1 MYPNGITITNTYDSL
16 NRLTSTTSK
25 KPDGTS
31 VITGEYKYDAAGN
44 VRYILQETA
53 ENKHLLLVS
62 YDDYDRMVKEEM
74 KVDGDMYTAQPE
86 WDHSYDDADNYNGWS
101 EYVVIPGPGVR
112 FVTGGRSHT
121 QMNSLNQ
128 VGKTI
133 YFPGDS
139 MEARYG
145 YDEMGNMAQ
154 IISFYYNAPV
164 GHQEH
169 IINYTFDGFGR
180 MIKIENEERIIEYE
194 YDYRGRLMRRVE
206 RELPDGENV
215 ETARMSYSGG
225 TSVLEKNVENTL
237 RFYRGSDMGGGVGG
251 LLYAE
256 NADSSGLNYKHYN
269 LRGDIVATTD
279 SGGSILSELR
289 YLGNGDIKGSS
300 GTQPADKFKHNTKR
314 VEDGFVNEG
323 RRYRDIEMMRFTS
336 PDPLEYIDG
345 LNCYAYCGNNPWGRF
360 DPYGL
365 DWAVQNYPRSPQK
378 EMRDGGI
385 WHRKVNPGVPNIWIA
400 FLGSCDTP
408 VNIDKDFIAVQ
419 IDIVVKDFD
428 GKIKLRDSV
437 VVANKISKENT
448 TEKNGERYVNNLKIK
463 GFLQDEGNYM
473 NIVSNEDEIE
483 ISVRPALYSG
493 SPNDY
498 GFYET
503 DVTVADWD
511 DKQHEYYGDIKNQ
524 TQDKWSAYSQT
535 KNDSH
540 DKKFISKS
548 AKTLDQIKDKNG
560 NAPKAKDI
568 AKSPTTSKID
578 AF

>member
-1 MYPNGITITNTYDSL
+1 M
-16 NRLTSTTSK
+16 
-25 KPDGTS
+25 
-31 VITGEYKYDAAGN
+31 
-44 VRYILQETA
+44 
-53 ENKHLLLVS
+53 
-62 YDDYDRMVKEEM
+62 
-74 KVDGDMYTAQPE
+74 
-86 WDHSYDDADNYNGWS
+86 
-101 EYVVIPGPGVR
+101 
-112 FVTGGRSHT
+112 
-121 QMNSLNQ
+121 
-128 VGKTI
+128 
-133 YFPGDS
+133 
-139 MEARYG
+139 
-145 YDEMGNMAQ
+145 
-154 IISFYYNAPV
+154 
-164 GHQEH
+164 
-169 IINYTFDGFGR
+169 
-180 MIKIENEERIIEYE
+180 
-194 YDYRGRLMRRVE
+194 
-206 RELPDGENV
+206 
-215 ETARMSYSGG
+215 
-225 TSVLEKNVENTL
+225 
-237 RFYRGSDMGGGVGG
+237 
-251 LLYAE
+251 
-256 NADSSGLNYKHYN
+256 
-269 LRGDIVATTD
+269 
-279 SGGSILSELR
+279 
-289 YLGNGDIKGSS
+289 
-300 GTQPADKFKHNTKR
+300 
-314 VEDGFVNEG
+314 NEG

-365 DWAVQNYPRSPQK
+365 DWTVQNYPKSPQK

>member
-25 KPDGTS
+25 KPDGTT

-86 WDHSYDDADNYNGWS
+86 WNHSYDDADNYNGWS

-256 NADSSGLNYKHYN
+256 DADSSGLNYKHYN

-323 RRYRDIEMMRFTS
+323 RRYRDIEMMRFIS

-365 DWAVQNYPRSPQK
+365 YYDLSYLNEEDRAYVENIIENISRS
-378 EMRDGGI
+378 
-385 WHRKVNPGVPNIWIA
+385 
-400 FLGSCDTP
+400 
-408 VNIDKDFIAVQ
+408 
-419 IDIVVKDFD
+419 
-428 GKIKLRDSV
+428 
-437 VVANKISKENT
+437 
-448 TEKNGERYVNNLKIK
+448 
-463 GFLQDEGNYM
+463 
-473 NIVSNEDEIE
+473 
-483 ISVRPALYSG
+483 
-493 SPNDY
+493 DY
-498 GFYET
+498 G
-503 DVTVADWD
+503 
-511 DKQHEYYGDIKNQ
+511 
-524 TQDKWSAYSQT
+524 
-535 KNDSH
+535 
-540 DKKFISKS
+540 
-548 AKTLDQIKDKNG
+548 KDKNSAFYRINNSDEINVRIEVSHGFWGDEKNRNEYISEKNVIRISVDDAKNNEGYLIDNGKG
-560 NAPKAKDI
+560 NAQIGKV
-568 AKSPTTSKID
+568 SVESQFVHESQHKID
-578 AF
+578 DVDKIKDGDIEITRDTGERITKRESRALDEQNKYNRSVGEPERIAYNVDQYITEKLGKVDNPELFEKNFQKMQDYEKKQSQKRMRKRNELIKIRNKK

>member
-86 WDHSYDDADNYNGWS
+86 WNHSYDDADNYNGWS

-256 NADSSGLNYKHYN
+256 DADSSGLNYKHYN

-289 YLGNGDIKGSS
+289 YLGNGDIEGSS

-323 RRYRDIEMMRFTS
+323 RRYRYLKLMRFIS

-365 DWAVQNYPRSPQK
+365 YYDLSYLNEEDRAYVENIIENISRS
-378 EMRDGGI
+378 
-385 WHRKVNPGVPNIWIA
+385 
-400 FLGSCDTP
+400 
-408 VNIDKDFIAVQ
+408 
-419 IDIVVKDFD
+419 
-428 GKIKLRDSV
+428 
-437 VVANKISKENT
+437 
-448 TEKNGERYVNNLKIK
+448 
-463 GFLQDEGNYM
+463 
-473 NIVSNEDEIE
+473 
-483 ISVRPALYSG
+483 
-493 SPNDY
+493 DY
-498 GFYET
+498 G
-503 DVTVADWD
+503 
-511 DKQHEYYGDIKNQ
+511 
-524 TQDKWSAYSQT
+524 
-535 KNDSH
+535 
-540 DKKFISKS
+540 
-548 AKTLDQIKDKNG
+548 KDKNSAFYRINNSDEINVRIEVSHGFWGDEKNRNEYISEKNVIRISVDDAKNNEGYLIDNGKG
-560 NAPKAKDI
+560 NAQIGKV
-568 AKSPTTSKID
+568 SVESQFVHESQHKID
-578 AF
+578 DVDKIKDGDIEITRDTGERITKRESRALDEQNKYNRSVGEPERIAYNVDQYITEKLGKVDNPELFEKNFQKMQDYEKKQSQKRMRKRNELIKIRNKK

>member
-194 YDYRGRLMRRVE
+194 YDYRGRLMGRIE

-289 YLGNGDIKGSS
+289 YLGNGDIEGSS
-300 GTQPADKFKHNTKR
+300 DTQPADKFKHNTKR

-365 DWAVQNYPRSPQK
+365 YYDLSYLNEEDRAYVENIIENISRNNYGKGKNS
-378 EMRDGGI
+378 
-385 WHRKVNPGVPNIWIA
+385 A
-400 FLGSCDTP
+400 FYRINNSD
-408 VNIDKDFIAVQ
+408 
-419 IDIVVKDFD
+419 DINVRIEVSHGFWGD
-428 GKIKLRDSV
+428 
-437 VVANKISKENT
+437 
-448 TEKNGERYVNNLKIK
+448 EKNR
-463 GFLQDEGNYM
+463 
-473 NIVSNEDEIE
+473 NEY
-483 ISVRPALYSG
+483 IS
-493 SPNDY
+493 
-498 GFYET
+498 E
-503 DVTVADWD
+503 
-511 DKQHEYYGDIKNQ
+511 
-524 TQDKWSAYSQT
+524 
-535 KNDSH
+535 
-540 DKKFISKS
+540 
-548 AKTLDQIKDKNG
+548 KT
-560 NAPKAKDI
+560 
-568 AKSPTTSKID
+568 
-578 AF
+578 

>member
-1 MYPNGITITNTYDSL
+1 
-16 NRLTSTTSK
+16 
-25 KPDGTS
+25 
-31 VITGEYKYDAAGN
+31 
-44 VRYILQETA
+44 
-53 ENKHLLLVS
+53 
-62 YDDYDRMVKEEM
+62 
-74 KVDGDMYTAQPE
+74 
-86 WDHSYDDADNYNGWS
+86 
-101 EYVVIPGPGVR
+101 
-112 FVTGGRSHT
+112 
-121 QMNSLNQ
+121 
-128 VGKTI
+128 
-133 YFPGDS
+133 
-139 MEARYG
+139 
-145 YDEMGNMAQ
+145 
-154 IISFYYNAPV
+154 
-164 GHQEH
+164 
-169 IINYTFDGFGR
+169 

-194 YDYRGRLMRRVE
+194 YDYRGRLMGRIE

-215 ETARMSYSGG
+215 ETVRMSYSGG
-225 TSVLEKNVENTL
+225 TSVLEKDEGNTL
-237 RFYRGSDMGGGVGG
+237 RFYRGLDMGGGVGG

-279 SGGSILSELR
+279 SGGSILSER
-289 YLGNGDIKGSS
+289 QYVGNGSVFYSS
-300 GTQPADKFKHNTKR
+300 GTQPADKFMNNTKR

-323 RRYRDIEMMRFTS
+323 RRYRYLKLMRFIS

-385 WHRKVNPGVPNIWIA
+385 WHRKVNPGGPNIWIA

>member
-86 WDHSYDDADNYNGWS
+86 WNHSYDDADNYNGWS

-256 NADSSGLNYKHYN
+256 NADNSGLNYKHYN

-279 SGGSILSELR
+279 SGGSILSER
-289 YLGNGDIKGSS
+289 QYVGNGSVFYSS

-323 RRYRDIEMMRFTS
+323 RRYRDIEMMRFIS

-365 DWAVQNYPRSPQK
+365 YYDLSYLNEEDRAYVENIIENISRS
-378 EMRDGGI
+378 
-385 WHRKVNPGVPNIWIA
+385 
-400 FLGSCDTP
+400 
-408 VNIDKDFIAVQ
+408 
-419 IDIVVKDFD
+419 
-428 GKIKLRDSV
+428 
-437 VVANKISKENT
+437 
-448 TEKNGERYVNNLKIK
+448 
-463 GFLQDEGNYM
+463 
-473 NIVSNEDEIE
+473 
-483 ISVRPALYSG
+483 
-493 SPNDY
+493 DY
-498 GFYET
+498 G
-503 DVTVADWD
+503 
-511 DKQHEYYGDIKNQ
+511 
-524 TQDKWSAYSQT
+524 
-535 KNDSH
+535 
-540 DKKFISKS
+540 
-548 AKTLDQIKDKNG
+548 KDKNSAFYRINNSDEINVRIEVSHGFWGDEKNRNEYISEKNVIRISVDDAKNNEGYLIDNGKG
-560 NAPKAKDI
+560 NAQIGKV
-568 AKSPTTSKID
+568 SVESQFVHESQHKID
-578 AF
+578 DVDKIKDGDIEITRDTGERITKRESRALDEQNKYNRSVGEPERIAYNVDQYITEKLGKVDNPELFEKNFQKMQDYEKKQSQKRMRKRNELIKIRNKK

>member
-86 WDHSYDDADNYNGWS
+86 WNHSYDDADNYNGWS

-256 NADSSGLNYKHYN
+256 DADSSGLNYKHYN

-289 YLGNGDIKGSS
+289 YLGNGDIEGSS

-323 RRYRDIEMMRFTS
+323 RRYRDIEMMRFIS

-365 DWAVQNYPRSPQK
+365 YYDLSYLNEEDRAYVENIIENISRS
-378 EMRDGGI
+378 
-385 WHRKVNPGVPNIWIA
+385 
-400 FLGSCDTP
+400 
-408 VNIDKDFIAVQ
+408 
-419 IDIVVKDFD
+419 
-428 GKIKLRDSV
+428 
-437 VVANKISKENT
+437 
-448 TEKNGERYVNNLKIK
+448 
-463 GFLQDEGNYM
+463 
-473 NIVSNEDEIE
+473 
-483 ISVRPALYSG
+483 
-493 SPNDY
+493 DY
-498 GFYET
+498 G
-503 DVTVADWD
+503 
-511 DKQHEYYGDIKNQ
+511 
-524 TQDKWSAYSQT
+524 
-535 KNDSH
+535 
-540 DKKFISKS
+540 
-548 AKTLDQIKDKNG
+548 KDKNSAFYRINNSDEINVRIEVSHGFWGDEKNRNEYISEKNVIRISVDDAKNNEGYLIDNGKG
-560 NAPKAKDI
+560 NAQIGKV
-568 AKSPTTSKID
+568 SVESQFVHESQHKID
-578 AF
+578 DVDKIKDGDIEITRDTGERITKRESRALDEQNKYNRSVGEPERIAYNVDQYITEKLGKVDNPELFEKNFQKMQDYEKKQSQKRMRKCNELIKIRNKK

>member
-86 WDHSYDDADNYNGWS
+86 WNHSYDDADNYNGWS

-194 YDYRGRLMRRVE
+194 YDYRGRLMGRIE

-256 NADSSGLNYKHYN
+256 DADSSGLNYKHYN

-289 YLGNGDIKGSS
+289 YLGNGDIEGSS

-323 RRYRDIEMMRFTS
+323 RRYRDIEMMRFIS

-365 DWAVQNYPRSPQK
+365 YYDLSYLNEEDRAYVENIIENISRS
-378 EMRDGGI
+378 
-385 WHRKVNPGVPNIWIA
+385 
-400 FLGSCDTP
+400 
-408 VNIDKDFIAVQ
+408 
-419 IDIVVKDFD
+419 
-428 GKIKLRDSV
+428 
-437 VVANKISKENT
+437 
-448 TEKNGERYVNNLKIK
+448 
-463 GFLQDEGNYM
+463 
-473 NIVSNEDEIE
+473 
-483 ISVRPALYSG
+483 
-493 SPNDY
+493 DY
-498 GFYET
+498 G
-503 DVTVADWD
+503 
-511 DKQHEYYGDIKNQ
+511 
-524 TQDKWSAYSQT
+524 
-535 KNDSH
+535 
-540 DKKFISKS
+540 
-548 AKTLDQIKDKNG
+548 KDKNSAFYRINNSDEINVRIEVSHGFWGDEKNRNEYISEKNVIRISVDDAKNNEGYLIDNGKG
-560 NAPKAKDI
+560 NAQIGKV
-568 AKSPTTSKID
+568 SVESQFVHESQHKID
-578 AF
+578 DVDKIKDGDIEITRDTGERITKRESRALDEQNKYNRSVGEPERIAYNVDQYITEKLGKVDNPELFEKNFQKMQDYEKKQSQKRMRKCNELIKIRNKK

>member
-86 WDHSYDDADNYNGWS
+86 WNHSYDDADNYNGWS

-256 NADSSGLNYKHYN
+256 DADSSGLNYKHYN

-323 RRYRDIEMMRFTS
+323 RRYRDIEMMRFIS

-345 LNCYAYCGNNPWGRF
+345 LNCYAYCGNNPSGRF

-365 DWAVQNYPRSPQK
+365 YYDLSYLNEEDRAYVENIIENISRS
-378 EMRDGGI
+378 
-385 WHRKVNPGVPNIWIA
+385 
-400 FLGSCDTP
+400 
-408 VNIDKDFIAVQ
+408 
-419 IDIVVKDFD
+419 
-428 GKIKLRDSV
+428 
-437 VVANKISKENT
+437 
-448 TEKNGERYVNNLKIK
+448 
-463 GFLQDEGNYM
+463 
-473 NIVSNEDEIE
+473 
-483 ISVRPALYSG
+483 
-493 SPNDY
+493 DY
-498 GFYET
+498 G
-503 DVTVADWD
+503 
-511 DKQHEYYGDIKNQ
+511 
-524 TQDKWSAYSQT
+524 
-535 KNDSH
+535 
-540 DKKFISKS
+540 
-548 AKTLDQIKDKNG
+548 KDKNSAFYRINNSDDINVRIEVSHGFWGDEKNRNEYISEKNVIRISVDDAKNNEGYLIDNGKG
-560 NAPKAKDI
+560 NAQIGKV
-568 AKSPTTSKID
+568 SVESQFVHESQHKID
-578 AF
+578 DVDKIKDGDIEITRDTGERITKRESRALDEQNKYNRSVGEPERIAYNVDQYITEKLGKVDKPELIEKNFQKIQDYEKKQSQEQIRKRNELIKIRNKK

>member
-194 YDYRGRLMRRVE
+194 YDYRGRLMGRIE

-215 ETARMSYSGG
+215 ETVRMSYSGG
-225 TSVLEKNVENTL
+225 TSVLEKDEGNTL
-237 RFYRGSDMGGGVGG
+237 RFYRGLDMGGGVGG

-365 DWAVQNYPRSPQK
+365 YYDLSYLNEEDRAYVENIIENISRS
-378 EMRDGGI
+378 
-385 WHRKVNPGVPNIWIA
+385 
-400 FLGSCDTP
+400 
-408 VNIDKDFIAVQ
+408 
-419 IDIVVKDFD
+419 
-428 GKIKLRDSV
+428 
-437 VVANKISKENT
+437 
-448 TEKNGERYVNNLKIK
+448 
-463 GFLQDEGNYM
+463 
-473 NIVSNEDEIE
+473 
-483 ISVRPALYSG
+483 
-493 SPNDY
+493 DY
-498 GFYET
+498 G
-503 DVTVADWD
+503 
-511 DKQHEYYGDIKNQ
+511 
-524 TQDKWSAYSQT
+524 
-535 KNDSH
+535 
-540 DKKFISKS
+540 
-548 AKTLDQIKDKNG
+548 KDKNSAFYRINNSDEINVRIEVSHGFWGDEKNRNEYISEKNVIRISVDDAKNNEGYLIDNGKG
-560 NAPKAKDI
+560 NAQIGKV
-568 AKSPTTSKID
+568 SVESQFVHESQHKID
-578 AF
+578 DVDKIKDGDTEITRDTGANFTKRES

>member
-365 DWAVQNYPRSPQK
+365 YYDLSYLNEEDRAYVENIIENISRS
-378 EMRDGGI
+378 
-385 WHRKVNPGVPNIWIA
+385 
-400 FLGSCDTP
+400 
-408 VNIDKDFIAVQ
+408 
-419 IDIVVKDFD
+419 
-428 GKIKLRDSV
+428 
-437 VVANKISKENT
+437 
-448 TEKNGERYVNNLKIK
+448 
-463 GFLQDEGNYM
+463 
-473 NIVSNEDEIE
+473 
-483 ISVRPALYSG
+483 
-493 SPNDY
+493 DY
-498 GFYET
+498 G
-503 DVTVADWD
+503 
-511 DKQHEYYGDIKNQ
+511 
-524 TQDKWSAYSQT
+524 
-535 KNDSH
+535 
-540 DKKFISKS
+540 
-548 AKTLDQIKDKNG
+548 KDKNSAFYRINNSDEINVRIEVSHGFWGDEKNRNEYISEKNVIRISVDDAKNNEGYLIDNGKG
-560 NAPKAKDI
+560 NAQIGKV
-568 AKSPTTSKID
+568 SVESQFVHESQHKID
-578 AF
+578 DVDKIKDGDIEITRDTGERITKRESRALDEQNKYNRSVGEPERIAYNVDQYITEKLGKVDNPELFEKNFQKMQDYEKKQSQKRMRKRNELIKIRNKK

>member
-86 WDHSYDDADNYNGWS
+86 WNHSYDDADNYNGWS

-215 ETARMSYSGG
+215 EIARMSYSGG

-237 RFYRGSDMGGGVGG
+237 RFYRGLDMGGGVGG

-256 NADSSGLNYKHYN
+256 DADSSGLNYKHYN

-279 SGGSILSELR
+279 SGGSILSER
-289 YLGNGDIKGSS
+289 QYVGNGSVFYSS
-300 GTQPADKFKHNTKR
+300 GTQPADKFMNNTKR

-323 RRYRDIEMMRFTS
+323 RRYRYLKLMRFIS

-365 DWAVQNYPRSPQK
+365 YYDLSYLNEEDRAYVENIIENISRS
-378 EMRDGGI
+378 
-385 WHRKVNPGVPNIWIA
+385 
-400 FLGSCDTP
+400 
-408 VNIDKDFIAVQ
+408 
-419 IDIVVKDFD
+419 
-428 GKIKLRDSV
+428 
-437 VVANKISKENT
+437 
-448 TEKNGERYVNNLKIK
+448 
-463 GFLQDEGNYM
+463 
-473 NIVSNEDEIE
+473 
-483 ISVRPALYSG
+483 
-493 SPNDY
+493 DY
-498 GFYET
+498 G
-503 DVTVADWD
+503 
-511 DKQHEYYGDIKNQ
+511 
-524 TQDKWSAYSQT
+524 
-535 KNDSH
+535 
-540 DKKFISKS
+540 
-548 AKTLDQIKDKNG
+548 KDKNSAFYRINNSDEINVKIEVSHGFWGDEKNRNECISEKNVIRISVDDAKNNEGYLIDNGKG
-560 NAPKAKDI
+560 NAQIGKVSVESQFAHE
-568 AKSPTTSKID
+568 SQHKID
-578 AF
+578 DVDKIKDGDIEITRDTGERITKRESRALDEQNKYNRSVGEPERIAYNVDQYITEKLGKVDNPELFEKNFQKMQDYEKKQSQKRIRKRNELIKIRNKK

>member
-86 WDHSYDDADNYNGWS
+86 WNHSYDDADNYNGWS

-194 YDYRGRLMRRVE
+194 YDYRGRLMGRIE

-215 ETARMSYSGG
+215 ETVRMSYSGG
-225 TSVLEKNVENTL
+225 TSVLEKDEGNTL
-237 RFYRGSDMGGGVGG
+237 RFYRGLDMGGGVGG

-289 YLGNGDIKGSS
+289 YLGNGDIEGSS
-300 GTQPADKFKHNTKR
+300 GTQPADKFMSNTKR

-345 LNCYAYCGNNPWGRF
+345 VNCYAYCGNNPWGRF

-365 DWAVQNYPRSPQK
+365 YYDLSYLNEEDRAYVENIIENISRS
-378 EMRDGGI
+378 
-385 WHRKVNPGVPNIWIA
+385 
-400 FLGSCDTP
+400 
-408 VNIDKDFIAVQ
+408 
-419 IDIVVKDFD
+419 
-428 GKIKLRDSV
+428 
-437 VVANKISKENT
+437 
-448 TEKNGERYVNNLKIK
+448 
-463 GFLQDEGNYM
+463 
-473 NIVSNEDEIE
+473 
-483 ISVRPALYSG
+483 
-493 SPNDY
+493 DY
-498 GFYET
+498 G
-503 DVTVADWD
+503 
-511 DKQHEYYGDIKNQ
+511 
-524 TQDKWSAYSQT
+524 
-535 KNDSH
+535 
-540 DKKFISKS
+540 
-548 AKTLDQIKDKNG
+548 KDKNSAFYRINNSDEINVRIEVSHGFWGDEKNRNECISEKNVIRISVDDAKNNEGYLIDNGKG
-560 NAPKAKDI
+560 NAQIGKV
-568 AKSPTTSKID
+568 SVESQFVHESQHKID
-578 AF
+578 DVDKIKDGDIEITRDTGERITKRESRALDEQNKYNRSVGEPERIAYNVDQYITEKLGKVDNPELFEKIFQKMQDYEKKQSQKRIRKRNELIKIRNKK

>member
-194 YDYRGRLMRRVE
+194 YDYRGRLMGRIE

-215 ETARMSYSGG
+215 ETVRMSYSGG
-225 TSVLEKNVENTL
+225 TSVLEKDEGNTL
-237 RFYRGSDMGGGVGG
+237 RFYRGLDMGGGVGG

-279 SGGSILSELR
+279 SGGSVFHSMGTRRQTSFFYNSIYMGNEFIIL
-289 YLGNGDIKGSS
+289 I
-300 GTQPADKFKHNTKR
+300 F
-314 VEDGFVNEG
+314 
-323 RRYRDIEMMRFTS
+323 
-336 PDPLEYIDG
+336 
-345 LNCYAYCGNNPWGRF
+345 
-360 DPYGL
+360 
-365 DWAVQNYPRSPQK
+365 
-378 EMRDGGI
+378 
-385 WHRKVNPGVPNIWIA
+385 
-400 FLGSCDTP
+400 
-408 VNIDKDFIAVQ
+408 
-419 IDIVVKDFD
+419 
-428 GKIKLRDSV
+428 
-437 VVANKISKENT
+437 
-448 TEKNGERYVNNLKIK
+448 
-463 GFLQDEGNYM
+463 YM
-473 NIVSNEDEIE
+473 
-483 ISVRPALYSG
+483 
-493 SPNDY
+493 
-498 GFYET
+498 
-503 DVTVADWD
+503 
-511 DKQHEYYGDIKNQ
+511 
-524 TQDKWSAYSQT
+524 
-535 KNDSH
+535 
-540 DKKFISKS
+540 
-548 AKTLDQIKDKNG
+548 
-560 NAPKAKDI
+560 
-568 AKSPTTSKID
+568 
-578 AF
+578 

>member
-194 YDYRGRLMRRVE
+194 YDYRGRLMGRIE

-215 ETARMSYSGG
+215 ETVRMSYSGG
-225 TSVLEKNVENTL
+225 TSVLEKDEGNTL
-237 RFYRGSDMGGGVGG
+237 RFYRGLDMGGGVGG

-279 SGGSILSELR
+279 SGGSVLSELR
-289 YLGNGDIKGSS
+289 YLGNGDIEGSS

-365 DWAVQNYPRSPQK
+365 YYDLSYLNEEDRAYVENIIENISRS
-378 EMRDGGI
+378 
-385 WHRKVNPGVPNIWIA
+385 
-400 FLGSCDTP
+400 
-408 VNIDKDFIAVQ
+408 
-419 IDIVVKDFD
+419 
-428 GKIKLRDSV
+428 
-437 VVANKISKENT
+437 
-448 TEKNGERYVNNLKIK
+448 
-463 GFLQDEGNYM
+463 
-473 NIVSNEDEIE
+473 
-483 ISVRPALYSG
+483 
-493 SPNDY
+493 DY
-498 GFYET
+498 G
-503 DVTVADWD
+503 
-511 DKQHEYYGDIKNQ
+511 
-524 TQDKWSAYSQT
+524 
-535 KNDSH
+535 
-540 DKKFISKS
+540 
-548 AKTLDQIKDKNG
+548 KDKNSAFYRINNSDEINVRIEVSHGFWGDEKNRNEYISEKNVIRISVDDAKNNEGYLIDNGKG
-560 NAPKAKDI
+560 NAQIGKV
-568 AKSPTTSKID
+568 SVESQFVHESQHKID
-578 AF
+578 DVDKIKDGDIEITRDTGERITKRESRALDEQNKYNRSVGEPERIAYNVDQYITEKLGKVDNPELFEKNFQKMQDYEKKQSQKRMRKRNELIKIRNKK

>member
-44 VRYILQETA
+44 VRY
-53 ENKHLLLVS
+53 VS
-62 YDDYDRMVKEEM
+62 QV
-74 KVDGDMYTAQPE
+74 
-86 WDHSYDDADNYNGWS
+86 SS
-101 EYVVIPGPGVR
+101 
-112 FVTGGRSHT
+112 SHT
-121 QMNSLNQ
+121 QVVENTYDDFDRLTTENITLDNNLNDIRQKVYSYDNADNCTSYMEYRYNNVWDGNIYYYNSLNQ
-128 VGKTI
+128 M
-133 YFPGDS
+133 YSDYAYPGIK
-139 MEARYG
+139 G
-145 YDEMGNMAQ
+145 TCIYDEFGNY
-154 IISFYYNAPV
+154 ISKAYEYPDESTSISSNN
-164 GHQEH
+164 E
-169 IINYTFDGFGR
+169 YDGFGR
-180 MIKIENEERIIEYE
+180 LKVDGTTTYN
-194 YDYRGRLMRRVE
+194 YDYRGRLVSSINASNGTYRYK
-206 RELPDGENV
+206 G
-215 ETARMSYSGG
+215 SYSGG
-225 TSVLEKNVENTL
+225 TSVIDKNSGNTTYI
-237 RFYRGSDMGGGVGG
+237 YRGSDMGGGVGG

-256 NADSSGLNYKHYN
+256 NADNSGLNYKHYN

-279 SGGSILSELR
+279 SECSILVQYLYEAFGAIIETYGISPSDR
-289 YLGNGDIKGSS
+289 YRS
-300 GTQPADKFKHNTKR
+300 NTKYR
-314 VEDGFVNEG
+314 DGYINEG
-323 RRYRDIEMMRFTS
+323 RRWRTTSATGFIS

-345 LNCYAYCGNNPWGRF
+345 LNCYIYCGNNPWGRF

-428 GKIKLRDSV
+428 GKIKLKDSV

>member
-86 WDHSYDDADNYNGWS
+86 WNHSYDDADNYNGWS

-256 NADSSGLNYKHYN
+256 DADSSGLNYKHYN

-289 YLGNGDIKGSS
+289 YLGNGDIEGSS

-323 RRYRDIEMMRFTS
+323 RRYRDIEMMRFIS

-365 DWAVQNYPRSPQK
+365 YYDLSYLNEEDRAYVENIIENISRS
-378 EMRDGGI
+378 
-385 WHRKVNPGVPNIWIA
+385 
-400 FLGSCDTP
+400 
-408 VNIDKDFIAVQ
+408 
-419 IDIVVKDFD
+419 
-428 GKIKLRDSV
+428 
-437 VVANKISKENT
+437 
-448 TEKNGERYVNNLKIK
+448 
-463 GFLQDEGNYM
+463 
-473 NIVSNEDEIE
+473 
-483 ISVRPALYSG
+483 
-493 SPNDY
+493 DY
-498 GFYET
+498 G
-503 DVTVADWD
+503 
-511 DKQHEYYGDIKNQ
+511 
-524 TQDKWSAYSQT
+524 
-535 KNDSH
+535 
-540 DKKFISKS
+540 
-548 AKTLDQIKDKNG
+548 KDKNSAFYRINNSDEINVRIEVSHGFWGDEKNRNEYISEKNVIRISVDDAKNNEGYLIDNGKG
-560 NAPKAKDI
+560 NAQIGKV
-568 AKSPTTSKID
+568 SVESQFVHESQHKID
-578 AF
+578 DVDKIKDGDIEITRDTGERITKRESRALDEQNKYNRSVGEPERIAYNVDQYITEKLGKVDNPELFEKNFQKMQDYEKKQSQKRMRKRNELIKIRNKK